1 MSAPD
6 DITARLSGLAR
17 AIEPSQIRALRDLA
31 GPDCLDLGLGQTD
44 LPVHPAVVEA
54 GQRALSR
61 GLAPYGPN
69 LGIAPLR
76 EAVGRR
82 YGIDAAE
89 VMVTCGVQ
97 EGLAVALLGLVEP
110 GDEVLVPDPGFV
122 AYPNLVRMAGATPV
136 PYPLDPA
143 QGWRLDPEAVA
154 ARITPRTRAILLN
167 SPSNPTGATH
177 AEADLAAV
185 LRLCETHD
193 LLWISD
199 EIYEDYVYEGATHH
213 SPADWPEHRARGV
226 RISGVSKAHHMMGW
240 RVGWLT
246 GPPALV
252 EGLKGL
258 HQHLV
263 TCAPTIAQHMAVAA
277 LAHHEEVVAQS
288 LEIFTARRA
297 QILAALDETP
307 GLSYVPPTGAFYV
320 FADVRAVLGGHRR
333 ASSAALAHELVHDA
347 RVVTIPGE
355 GFGRAGEGWLRLA
368 YTIDEAPLGEAL
380 RRVQRALGAG
390 A

>member
-1 MSAPD
+1 MSATTPPD
-6 DITARLSGLAR
+6 LAARLSGLAR

-54 GQRALSR
+54 GQRALSK

-89 VMVTCGVQ
+89 VMITCGVQ
-97 EGLAVALLGLVEP
+97 EGLAVALLGLVGP

-136 PYPLDPA
+136 TYPLDPA
-143 QGWRLDPEAVA
+143 QGWRLDPQAVA

-177 AEADLAAV
+177 ARADLEAV
-185 LRLCETHD
+185 LALCVQHD
-193 LLWISD
+193 LIWVSD
-199 EIYEDYVYEGATHH
+199 EIYEDYVYDGARHH

-226 RISGVSKAHHMMGW
+226 RVSGVSKAHHMMGW

-246 GPPALV
+246 GPAALV

-277 LAHHEEVVAQS
+277 LAHHEEVVAAS
-288 LEIFTARRA
+288 LEIFAARRA
-297 QILAALDETP
+297 QALAALDETP
-307 GLSYVPPTGAFYV
+307 GLSYVLPTGAFYV
-320 FADVRAVLGGHRR
+320 FADVRAALGDRW
-333 ASSAALAHELVHDA
+333 ASSAALAHELVHTA
-347 RVVTIPGE
+347 RVITIPGE
-355 GFGRAGEGWLRLA
+355 GFGEAGRGWLRLA
-368 YTIDEAPLGEAL
+368 YTIDAAPLGEAL
-380 RRVQRALGAG
+380 GRIQRALASR
-390 A
+390 